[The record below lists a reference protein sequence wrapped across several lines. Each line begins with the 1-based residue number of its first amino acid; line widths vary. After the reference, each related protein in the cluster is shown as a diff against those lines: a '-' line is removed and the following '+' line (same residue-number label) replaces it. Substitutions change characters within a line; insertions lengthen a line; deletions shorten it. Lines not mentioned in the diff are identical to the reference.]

1 MTKYAQ
7 NKRVFVVRV
16 EVDDETLREAL
27 VNAADERLI
36 AESDLTGKIFVSIG
50 KSPLERNQAI
60 QQWLDSVVMQRV
72 GGARRRYERLL
83 AERAQAEERKALE
96 AERQELRDFIARSG
110 EAEARLK
117 ELGELLKEFDEL
129 RSDPAD
135 PGTLD
140 DANERPV
147 LETNLEDV

>member
-72 GGARRRYERLL
+72 GGARRRY
-83 AERAQAEERKALE
+83 
-96 AERQELRDFIARSG
+96 
-110 EAEARLK
+110 ARLK